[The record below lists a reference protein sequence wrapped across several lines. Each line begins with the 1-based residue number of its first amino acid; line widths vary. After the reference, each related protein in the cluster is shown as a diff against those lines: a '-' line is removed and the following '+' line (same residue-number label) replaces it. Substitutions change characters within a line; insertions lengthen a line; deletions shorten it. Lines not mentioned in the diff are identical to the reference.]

1 MLYYRAT
8 REASMAMN
16 LPRRVALFALAIF
29 AGIAPSRAA
38 AQATGAVAGVVTDS
52 SGGVIPGVTIEATSR
67 DTGQVRTTATGG
79 DGFYTIPLLNPGV
92 YGVKATLAGFR
103 TTVRENVTVAVNE
116 TVRADLTLQ
125 IGQFSEGLIVEAQSP
140 LVETTNAT
148 LGVVIDRQKVV
159 DLPLNGR
166 NFTQLGTLIPGVVAP
181 PTSLGGQDGNATP
194 GGFGNVT
201 GGFNVNGQRNQSNN
215 FLLDGAANN
224 DSFNTGFVLRP
235 PPDAIQEFK
244 ILTHSYDAE
253 YGRNAGSVVNVVTK
267 AGTNQWHG
275 GGWEFNRD
283 DRLQATNFFAAAK
296 PALKQNQY
304 GGALG
309 GALVKNRL
317 FMFSYFEGFQNKQGV
332 TDTRVVLSAA
342 QRAGDFSG
350 GAAIRDPLTGQPF
363 LGNAIPGARISP
375 IAQKILD
382 QYIPLPNITGNRSV
396 RSPNV
401 EDTREQFGTRFDVH
415 LNGAHTLL
423 ARYIAGHTN
432 NVNPLGGSN
441 FSPAGNTAVATL
453 QDAMASDTWIIR
465 SSMINVARA
474 SMSRI
479 DAKPTVTSG
488 LNLRDLGFA
497 ITPSNPTA
505 AGLPFITVTGFFTT
519 GDAQQP
525 FATRV
530 NNVAAFSDDLSWIRG
545 AHSFKFG
552 GEIRRDEIKVSFI
565 NRPNGDFTFS
575 GQYTGSAAADFLL
588 GFPVQYRQATGDP
601 NLDGS
606 SWVYSLYGQDE
617 LRLSRVTLNYGA
629 RYEVNQPFAE
639 SQDHLNAFHPGQQS
653 TVFPNAPTG
662 LVYPGDAGVPR
673 GTYPTDRNNVAPRLA
688 AIWDVRGDGRTAV
701 RSAWGVFYDTLP
713 GQGDFFQNGTLAPP
727 FQPLTEVN
735 FPLQVSAPPFAN
747 PLAGVTGAPGFPA
760 GLIFIGWGTAFDT
773 PLVQQYNLT
782 LQQQVGAYW
791 GVEAGYVGSRGRH
804 LPIFMEVNPT
814 VPILAPAPAIGP
826 RIFPAFSL
834 VRPTFSAAESWY
846 DSLQAS
852 ARMRAWHGLNVL
864 ASYTLGHAVD
874 HVSGLNIG
882 GEPRPMLP
890 VTIGDQASI
899 DAALAREKGDALF
912 DVRHRFV
919 VSFGYELPRLDGR
932 GALTRLTLGGWQVNG
947 IVQAQTGFPLTVI
960 EPNNVSLT
968 SLTNRPNMTCDP
980 NDGAPHTVAQY
991 FTTSCFQ
998 RLTVA
1003 ANAGQIGNEPR
1014 DAVRGPGF
1022 SRTDLSFFK
1031 SFAIAASQQVQLRV
1045 EAFNIF
1051 NQERFGQPNGTIGA
1065 PTFGQIT
1072 SADDGRIVQLGVKF
1086 TF

>member
-1 MLYYRAT
+1 MVERALVRLAT
-8 REASMAMN
+8 VCA
-16 LPRRVALFALAIF
+16 VACVCVF
-29 AGIAPSRAA
+29 PSRAD
-38 AQATGAVAGVVTDS
+38 AQATGAITGVATDP
-52 SGGVIPGVTIEATSR
+52 SGGVLPGVTVDVTSR
-67 DTGQVRTTATGG
+67 DTGQVRTAVTGI
-79 DGFYTIPLLNPGV
+79 DGFFTIPLVKPGI
-92 YGVKATLAGFR
+92 YQVKATLSGFR
-103 TTVRENVTVAVNE
+103 TTIRDAITVVVNE
-116 TVRADLTLQ
+116 TVRTDLAMQ
-125 IGQFSEGLIVEAQSP
+125 VGQLAEEVTVLGESP

-181 PTSLGGQDGNATP
+181 PAGLGGQDGNATP

-215 FLLDGAANN
+215 FLLDGASNN

-267 AGTNQWHG
+267 AGTNDWHG
-275 GGWEFNRD
+275 GAWEFNRD
-283 DRLQATNFFAAAK
+283 DSLQAQNFFAATK
-296 PALKQNQY
+296 PTLKQNQF
-304 GGALG
+304 GGAFG
-309 GALVKNRL
+309 GPLTRNRL
-317 FMFSYFEGFQNKQGV
+317 FTFSYFEGFKNTQGV
-332 TDTRVVLSAA
+332 TDTRTVLSAA
-342 QRAGDFSG
+342 QRNGDFSG
-350 GAAIRDPLTGQPF
+350 GAVIRDPLTGLPF
-363 LGNAIPGARISP
+363 AGNSIPQERISP
-375 IAQKILD
+375 IAKRILD
-382 QYIPLPNITGNRSV
+382 RYIPLPNSTANRVV

-401 EDTREQFGTRFDVH
+401 EDTRQQFGTRLDYQVNAKH
-415 LNGAHTLL
+415 GLL
-423 ARYIAGHTN
+423 ARYMIGHTRN
-432 NVNPLGGSN
+432 FNPLGGSN
-441 FSPAGNTAVATL
+441 FSPAGNTSIATL
-453 QDAMASDTWIIR
+453 QDVMGSDTWMLKPT
-465 SSMINVARA
+465 MINVARA
-474 SMSRI
+474 SMNRI
-479 DAKPTVTSG
+479 SAEPNVTSG
-488 LNLRDLGFA
+488 LSLGDLGFN
-497 ITPSNPTA
+497 INPSNATA

-530 NNVAAFSDDLSWIRG
+530 NNVFGFTDDLTWLRG
-545 AHSFKFG
+545 AHSMKVG
-552 GEIRRDEIKVSFI
+552 GELRRDQIKVSFI
-565 NRPNGDFTFS
+565 NRPNGDFTFA
-575 GQYTGSAAADFLL
+575 GTQYTGNAAADFLL

-606 SWVYSLYGQDE
+606 SWVYALYAQDE
-617 LRLSRVTLNYGA
+617 FRLSRFTLNYGL

-653 TVFPNAPTG
+653 TVFPNAPRG

-688 AIWDVRGDGRTAV
+688 AVWDPRGDGRTAV
-701 RSAWGVFYDTLP
+701 RGAWGLFYDTLP

-735 FPLQVSAPPFAN
+735 FPLQVTSSPFAN
-747 PLAGVTGAPGFPA
+747 PLAGVTGTPGFPA
-760 GLIFIGWGTAFDT
+760 GLIFIGWGTEFDT
-773 PLVQQYNLT
+773 PVVQQYNLT
-782 LQQQVGAYW
+782 LQQQVGQAW
-791 GVEAGYVGSRGRH
+791 GLEIGYVGSRGRK

-814 VPILAPAPAIGP
+814 TPILTPAPAIGP
-826 RIFPAFSL
+826 RLFPAFSL

-846 DSLQAS
+846 DSLQTS
-852 ARMRAWHGLNVL
+852 ARMRPWHGLSVL

-882 GEPRPMLP
+882 GEPRPVLP

-919 VSFGYELPRLDGR
+919 LSFGYELPRLSGR
-932 GALTRLTLGGWQVNG
+932 NAATRLALGGWQMNG
-947 IVQAQTGFPLTVI
+947 IIQGQTGFPLTVI
-960 EPNNVSLT
+960 EPSNISLT

-980 NDGAPHTVAQY
+980 NQGAPRTTAQW
-991 FTTSCFQ
+991 FDTSCFQ
-998 RLTVA
+998 RLTLA

-1014 DAVRGPGF
+1014 NAVRGPGF
-1022 SRTDLSFFK
+1022 NRSDLSLFK
-1031 SFAIAASQQVQLRV
+1031 NFALGGSRQGQLRL

-1051 NQERFGQPNGTIGA
+1051 NQERFGQPNGTLGA

-1072 SADDGRIVQLGVKF
+1072 SADDGRIVQIAIKYIF
-1086 TF
+1086 

>member
-1 MLYYRAT
+1 MLGHV
-8 REASMAMN
+8 
-16 LPRRVALFALAIF
+16 PRRLAVLGLCI
-29 AGIAPSRAA
+29 GLSILPSRAA
-38 AQATGAVAGVVTDS
+38 AQATGAIAGVVTDP
-52 SGGVIPGVTIEATSR
+52 SGGVLPGVTIDVTSR
-67 DTGQVRTTATGG
+67 DTGQVRSTVTGA
-79 DGFYTIPLLNPGV
+79 DGFFTIPLVNPGV
-92 YGVKATLAGFR
+92 YDVKATLSGFR
-103 TTVRENVTVAVNE
+103 TTVREAVTVTVNE
-116 TVRADLTLQ
+116 TVRADAALQ
-125 IGQFSEGLIVEAQSP
+125 VGELAEQVTVVAQSP

-148 LGVVIDRQKVV
+148 LGVVIDRQKVM

-181 PTSLGGQDGNATP
+181 PSALGGQDGNATP

-275 GGWEFNRD
+275 SGWEFNRD

-296 PALKQNQY
+296 PALKQNQF

-309 GALVKNRL
+309 GALMKNRL

-332 TDTRVVLSAA
+332 TDTRTVLSAA
-342 QRAGDFSG
+342 QRTGDFAG
-350 GAAIRDPLTGQPF
+350 GAAIRDPLTGLPF
-363 LGNAIPGARISP
+363 AGNVIPPGRISP

-382 QYIPLPNITGNRSV
+382 QYIPLPNSAGNRSV

-401 EDTREQFGTRFDVH
+401 EDTRQQFGTRFDVH
-415 LNGAHTLL
+415 LNDAHTLL
-423 ARYIAGHTN
+423 GRYIVGHTN

-465 SSMINVARA
+465 SNMINVARA
-474 SMSRI
+474 SMNRI

-488 LNLRDLGFA
+488 LSVRDLGFN
-497 ITPSNPTA
+497 ITPSNSTA

-530 NNVAAFSDDLSWIRG
+530 NNVAAFTDDLSWLTG

-552 GEIRRDEIKVSFI
+552 GEIRRDQIKVSFI
-565 NRPNGDFTFS
+565 NRPNGDFTFT
-575 GQYTGSAAADFLL
+575 GQYTGNAAADFLL
-588 GFPVQYRQATGDP
+588 GFPVQYRQASGDP

-606 SWVYSLYGQDE
+606 SWVYSIYGQDE
-617 LRLSRVTLNYGA
+617 LRLSRLTLNYGA
-629 RYEVNQPFAE
+629 RYEVNAPFAE
-639 SQDHLNAFHPGQQS
+639 SQNHLNAFHPGQQS
-653 TVFPNAPTG
+653 TIFPNAPTG
-662 LVYPGDAGVPR
+662 LVYPGDAGVPP
-673 GTYPTDRNNVAPRLA
+673 GTYPTDTNNVAPRFA
-688 AIWDVRGDGRTAV
+688 AVWDVRGDGRTAV

-747 PLAGVTGAPGFPA
+747 PLAGVTGAPGFPS
-760 GLIFIGWGTAFDT
+760 GLIFIGWGPDFET
-773 PLVQQYNLT
+773 PVVQQYNVT
-782 LQQQVGAYW
+782 LQQQVGASW

-814 VPILAPAPAIGP
+814 IPILTPAPAIGP

-834 VRPTFSAAESWY
+834 VRPTFSVAEAWY

-852 ARMRAWHGLNVL
+852 ARMRSWRGLNVL

-882 GEPRPMLP
+882 GESRPMLP

-919 VSFGYELPRLDGR
+919 LSFGYELPRLSGR
-932 GALTRLTLGGWQVNG
+932 DALTRLTLGGWQVNG

-968 SLTNRPNMTCDP
+968 SLTNRPSMTCDP
-980 NDGAPHTVAQY
+980 NDGAPHTVAQW
-991 FTTSCFQ
+991 FSTACFQ

-1014 DAVRGPGF
+1014 DPVRGPGF

-1031 SFAIAASQQVQLRV
+1031 NFAIAGSQQVQLRV

-1051 NQERFGQPNGTIGA
+1051 NQERFGQPNGTLGS

>member
-1 MLYYRAT
+1 M
-8 REASMAMN
+8 
-16 LPRRVALFALAIF
+16 
-29 AGIAPSRAA
+29 
-38 AQATGAVAGVVTDS
+38 
-52 SGGVIPGVTIEATSR
+52 
-67 DTGQVRTTATGG
+67 
-79 DGFYTIPLLNPGV
+79 
-92 YGVKATLAGFR
+92 
-103 TTVRENVTVAVNE
+103 
-116 TVRADLTLQ
+116 
-125 IGQFSEGLIVEAQSP
+125 
-140 LVETTNAT
+140 
-148 LGVVIDRQKVV
+148 
-159 DLPLNGR
+159 
-166 NFTQLGTLIPGVVAP
+166 
-181 PTSLGGQDGNATP
+181 
-194 GGFGNVT
+194 
-201 GGFNVNGQRNQSNN
+201 
-215 FLLDGAANN
+215 
-224 DSFNTGFVLRP
+224 
-235 PPDAIQEFK
+235 
-244 ILTHSYDAE
+244 
-253 YGRNAGSVVNVVTK
+253 
-267 AGTNQWHG
+267 
-275 GGWEFNRD
+275 
-283 DRLQATNFFAAAK
+283 
-296 PALKQNQY
+296 
-304 GGALG
+304 
-309 GALVKNRL
+309 KNRL

-332 TDTRVVLSAA
+332 TDTRTVLSAA
-342 QRAGDFSG
+342 QRTGDFSG
-350 GAAIRDPLTGQPF
+350 GAAIRDPLTGLPF
-363 LGNAIPGARISP
+363 AGNVIPPGRISP

-382 QYIPLPNITGNRSV
+382 QYIPLPNSAGNRSV

-401 EDTREQFGTRFDVH
+401 EDTRQQFGTRFDVH
-415 LNGAHTLL
+415 LNDAHTLL
-423 ARYIAGHTN
+423 GRYIVGHTN

-441 FSPAGNTAVATL
+441 FSPAGNTAAATL

-465 SSMINVARA
+465 SNMINVARA
-474 SMSRI
+474 SMNRI

-488 LNLRDLGFA
+488 LSVRDLGFN
-497 ITPSNPTA
+497 ITPSNSTA

-530 NNVAAFSDDLSWIRG
+530 NNVAAFTDDLSWLTG

-552 GEIRRDEIKVSFI
+552 GEIRRDQIKVSFI
-565 NRPNGDFTFS
+565 NRPNGDFTFT
-575 GQYTGSAAADFLL
+575 GQYTGNAAADFLL
-588 GFPVQYRQATGDP
+588 GFPVQYRQASGDP

-606 SWVYSLYGQDE
+606 SWVYSIYGQDE
-617 LRLSRVTLNYGA
+617 LRVSRLTLNYGA
-629 RYEVNQPFAE
+629 RYEVNAPFAE
-639 SQDHLNAFHPGQQS
+639 SQNHLNAFHPGQQS
-653 TVFPNAPTG
+653 TIFPNAPTG
-662 LVYPGDAGVPR
+662 LVYPGDAGVPP
-673 GTYPTDRNNVAPRLA
+673 GTYPTDTNNVAPRFA
-688 AIWDVRGDGRTAV
+688 AVWDVRGDGRTAV

-747 PLAGVTGAPGFPA
+747 PLAGVTGAPGFPS
-760 GLIFIGWGTAFDT
+760 GLIFIGWGPDFET
-773 PLVQQYNLT
+773 PVVQQYNVT
-782 LQQQVGAYW
+782 LQQQVGASW
-791 GVEAGYVGSRGRH
+791 RVEAGYVGSRGRH

-814 VPILAPAPAIGP
+814 IPILTPAPAIGP

-834 VRPTFSAAESWY
+834 VRPTFSVAEAWY

-852 ARMRAWHGLNVL
+852 ARMRSWRGLNVL

-882 GEPRPMLP
+882 GESRPMLP

-919 VSFGYELPRLDGR
+919 LSFGYELPRLSGR
-932 GALTRLTLGGWQVNG
+932 DALTRLTLGGWQVNG

-980 NDGAPHTVAQY
+980 NDGAPHTVAQW
-991 FTTSCFQ
+991 FNTACFQ

-1014 DAVRGPGF
+1014 DPVRGPGF

-1031 SFAIAASQQVQLRV
+1031 NFAIAGSQQVQLRV

-1051 NQERFGQPNGTIGA
+1051 NQERFGQPNGTLGS